1 MPGIVCF
8 GSFEVSLA
16 TGELRKKGMRV
27 SLQRQPFEVLAMLL
41 DRPGVLVSR
50 EQLRERLWP
59 GDVFVDV
66 DHGLNKAINKLRDV
80 LDDAGAAP
88 RFIETLPRRGY
99 RFIAPV
105 TAVPA
110 VPDQGRSA
118 SRVLCEGRT
127 IPLAFGTH
135 IIGRDEAAEISSDSK
150 TVSRRHARL
159 VLTQESAV
167 LEDLGS
173 KNGTRVNGTVIRSPV
188 TLMDGDEVK
197 AGVLQLI
204 FRTRSYASTETANQ
218 DPKRRRRRSTRSPR
232 E

>member
-1 MPGIVCF
+1 VPGIVRF

-41 DRPGVLVSR
+41 DRPGALVSR

-105 TAVPA
+105 TAVSA
-110 VPDQGRSA
+110 VPDQGRSV
-118 SRVLCEGRT
+118 SRLLCEGRT
-127 IPLAFGTH
+127 ILLAFGTH
-135 IIGRDEAAEISSDSK
+135 IIGRDEAAAISSDSK
-150 TVSRRHARL
+150 SVSRQHARL
-159 VLTQESAV
+159 VLTQEAAV

-173 KNGTRVNGTVIRSPV
+173 KNGTRVNGTVIRGPV
-188 TLMDGDEVK
+188 TLTDGDEVE
-197 AGVLQLI
+197 AGVLRLI
-204 FRTRSYASTETANQ
+204 FRTRSYGSTETVNRE
-218 DPKRRRRRSTRSPR
+218 PRRRRSTRSPAV
-232 E
+232 